1 MGGRTNGK
9 SDGRLQLRKK
19 PQQERSIQRL
29 EAILAATRRLVVEKG
44 MDGLKMTEIAEAAGI
59 SIGSLYQFF
68 PEKAAVIRAL
78 HDVYTTRVEEG
89 TQRLF
94 SRVSSLAEAMTTL
107 DRAVDGFY
115 EAFQRDPIYLPI
127 WLTSLSDRDLQ
138 ALNLSHQ
145 QRLTNILCEKFRPL
159 LPRDTT
165 IDLETRVMLF
175 VYLSGAAVR
184 RAMLENEENAR
195 PVLEEWKANVRKTM
209 FTP

>member
-1 MGGRTNGK
+1 MSWRPSGKGG
-9 SDGRLQLRKK
+9 GRLQLRKK

-29 EAILAATRRLVVEKG
+29 EAILAATRQLVGEKG
-44 MDGLKMTEIAEAAGI
+44 MDELKMTEIAVAAGI

-78 HDVYTTRVEEG
+78 HDIYTTRVEEG

-94 SRVSSLAEAMTTL
+94 SRVETLADAVSTL

-115 EAFQRDPIYLPI
+115 EAFRRDPIYLPI
-127 WLTSLSDRDLQ
+127 WLSSMSDRDLQ
-138 ALNLSHQ
+138 ELNLSHQ
-145 QRLTNILCEKFRPL
+145 QRLTAILCEVFRPL
-159 LPRDTT
+159 LPPDSK
-165 IDLETRVMLF
+165 IDIETRVTLF

-184 RAMLENEENAR
+184 RAMIENEENAR
-195 PVLEEWKANVRKTM
+195 PILEEWKANVRKTM

>member
-1 MGGRTNGK
+1 MSGRVSGK
-9 SDGRLQLRKK
+9 AGGRLQLRKK

-29 EAILAATRRLVVEKG
+29 EAILAATRKLVVEKG
-44 MDGLKMTEIAEAAGI
+44 IDGLKMTEIAVEAGI
-59 SIGSLYQFF
+59 SIGPLYQFF

-78 HDVYTTRVEEG
+78 HDIYTTRVEEG

-94 SRVSSLAEAMTTL
+94 SRVSSLEEAAATL

-115 EAFQRDPIYLPI
+115 EAFRRDPIYLPI
-127 WLTSLSDRDLQ
+127 WLTSMSDRDLQ

-159 LPRDTT
+159 LPPDST

-184 RAMLENEENAR
+184 RAMLESEENAR
-195 PVLEEWKANVRKTM
+195 PILEEWKANVRKTM